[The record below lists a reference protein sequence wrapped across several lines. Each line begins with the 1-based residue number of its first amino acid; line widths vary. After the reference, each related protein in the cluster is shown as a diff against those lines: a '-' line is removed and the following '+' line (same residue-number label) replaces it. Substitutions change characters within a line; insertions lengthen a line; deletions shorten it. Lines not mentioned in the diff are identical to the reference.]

1 MRQLTSG
8 PVPVRSRSARDS
20 EDDEPV
26 RRRDLT
32 PEAAM
37 QSLRDDAEA
46 VLRDCLL
53 TAYGGKLARTEVWS
67 IAPLIWRAV
76 DQFAHGLRAAPIHA
90 RADIVAAE
98 LLALEQHGLPGD
110 AEFFAS
116 LGPQALASPAVL
128 ERARL
133 YTLSLCAAF
142 RSEVFDRRLCV
153 GRVGRV
159 SDADFAVARPPIHL
173 LRASPSPG
181 QGDRLPSVAT
191 RSLLLS
197 LRAL

>member
-1 MRQLTSG
+1 M
-8 PVPVRSRSARDS
+8 
-20 EDDEPV
+20 
-26 RRRDLT
+26 
-32 PEAAM
+32 AA
-37 QSLRDDAEA
+37 LRDDAEA

-76 DQFAHGLRAAPIHA
+76 DQLAHGLRSAPIHA

-98 LLALEQHGLPGD
+98 LLALERCLPDDGT
-110 AEFFAS
+110 FFAS

-142 RSEVFDRRLCV
+142 RSEVFDRRLH
-153 GRVGRV
+153 V
-159 SDADFAVARPPIHL
+159 S
-173 LRASPSPG
+173 
-181 QGDRLPSVAT
+181 
-191 RSLLLS
+191 LS
-197 LRAL
+197 IGPC